1 MRYRDEEEIQANFV
15 AAFGC
20 AIVLGVIAGVLM
32 CLICVTL

>member
-15 AAFGC
+15 VAFGC

-32 CLICVTL
+32 CVICTML

>member
-1 MRYRDEEEIQANFV
+1 MRYEDEEVQAYFV

-32 CLICVTL
+32 CVICATL

>member
-15 AAFGC
+15 VAFGC

-32 CLICVTL
+32 CLICAML